1 MRDSKLLLPLS
12 LFFLVLS
19 FALVTFWGYRFF
31 YSPTTAPASDG
42 SRPSDASTKIPSN
55 RDSLLTIYNSTIN
68 GMDHKLDSTLT
79 NATSLKNELDGK
91 LSEFQK
97 LKQEIVT
104 LLKDPANQADLN
116 MAKTKIAELQQKVD
130 DLKVRNSD
138 VVVENKRLT
147 ELVEELRNEKKEPE
161 LTVRHTSSS
170 SNPPAENIIPAP
182 TFNVS
187 DLRLAAFKTNGDND
201 QETNQ
206 SQAAEKL
213 VGSFVVKNN
222 LIQFS
227 SAEMMVVVTQPDGH
241 VLQSDWESGSFDTK
255 QGKRTY
261 SCKMKFEYSKGE
273 GKRLQFSLTSDAF
286 QKGEYT
292 MQVYHNGNIVG
303 KYTKRLS

>member
-12 LFFLVLS
+12 LFFLLLS
-19 FALVTFWGYRFF
+19 FALVTFWGYRF
-31 YSPTTAPASDG
+31 YYEKPAVEKNASNG
-42 SRPSDASTKIPSN
+42 SKPSDAYTKNTSG
-55 RDSLLTIYNSTIN
+55 RDSLLTVYNSTIN
-68 GMDHKLDSTLT
+68 GMDHRLDSTLT

-104 LLKDPANQADLN
+104 LLKDPGNQADLN
-116 MAKTKIAELQQKVD
+116 MAKTKIAELQQRVD
-130 DLKVRNSD
+130 DLKMRNTD
-138 VVVENKRLT
+138 VVVENKRLS
-147 ELVEELRNEKKEPE
+147 ELVDQLKNEKQEPE
-161 LTVRHTSSS
+161 LTVKHTS
-170 SNPPAENIIPAP
+170 PNIIVPSENVVPAP
-182 TFNVS
+182 TFVVS
-187 DLRLAAFKTNGDND
+187 DLRLAAVKGEND

-227 SAEMMVVVTQPDGH
+227 SSEMMVIVTQPDGH

-261 SCKMKFEYSKGE
+261 SCKLKFDYSKGE
-273 GKRLQFSLTSDAF
+273 GKRLQFSLSSDSF

-292 MQVYHNGNIVG
+292 MQVYHNGSIVG

>member
-19 FALVTFWGYRFF
+19 FALVMFWGYRFF
-31 YSPTTAPASDG
+31 YTPPADKKS
-42 SRPSDASTKIPSN
+42 SAEPSGQNNIHG

-68 GMDHKLDSTLT
+68 GMDHKLDSTLN

-97 LKQEIVT
+97 LKVEIVT
-104 LLKDPANQADLN
+104 LLKDPSNQADLN
-116 MAKTKIAELQQKVD
+116 MAKTKIAELQQRVD
-130 DLKVRNSD
+130 DLKMRNTD
-138 VVVENKRLT
+138 VVVENKRLN
-147 ELVEELRNEKKEPE
+147 ELVDQLRNVKQEPE
-161 LTVRHTSSS
+161 LTVKHTSPI
-170 SNPPAENIIPAP
+170 NVPTENVIVPAP
-182 TFNVS
+182 TFVVS
-187 DLRLAAFKTNGDND
+187 DLRLAAVKGDND
-201 QETNQ
+201 QETSQ

-227 SAEMMVVVTQPDGH
+227 SAEMMVIITQPDGH

-261 SCKMKFEYSKGE
+261 SCKLKFDYSKGE
-273 GKRLQFSLTSDAF
+273 GKRLQFTLSSDSF

-292 MQVYHNGNIVG
+292 MQVYHNGSMVG